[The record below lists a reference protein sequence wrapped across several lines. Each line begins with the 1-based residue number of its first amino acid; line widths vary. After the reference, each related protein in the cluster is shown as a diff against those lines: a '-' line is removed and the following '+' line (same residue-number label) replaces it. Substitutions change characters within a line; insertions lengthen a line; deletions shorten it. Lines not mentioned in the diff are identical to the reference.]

1 MLNLVPTAYVA
12 TGKARDMQAGRALA
26 IDRFEDGDAPRHV
39 PDGDVGPRRR
49 SHVDT
54 VALAMLTDPERR
66 AAESRA
72 YRALVERAYQ
82 EADGARAPE
91 APELAEVRSRHAEVF
106 DRIEATQEPRDVGS
120 VLPKSFNLSVL
131 SGGKVWV
138 APNATKHIWEE
149 TRGLTFGRSISQ
161 EQRLAGLADA
171 VDGATVGNWEQMQVS
186 KGWELIFSR
195 PRKAGDN
202 PVLKHARYTGGA
214 GS

>member
-1 MLNLVPTAYVA
+1 
-12 TGKARDMQAGRALA
+12 
-26 IDRFEDGDAPRHV
+26 
-39 PDGDVGPRRR
+39 
-49 SHVDT
+49 
-54 VALAMLTDPERR
+54 MLTNPERR

-72 YRALVERAYQ
+72 YRALAERASR

-120 VLPKSFNLSVL
+120 VLPKSFNLSVP

-149 TRGLTFGRSISQ
+149 TRGLTFGRPVSQ

-186 KGWELIFSR
+186 RGWELIFSR
-195 PRKAGDN
+195 PRKAGNN
-202 PVLKHARYTGGA
+202 PVLKHARYTGDD

>member
-1 MLNLVPTAYVA
+1 M
-12 TGKARDMQAGRALA
+12 A
-26 IDRFEDGDAPRHV
+26 IDRFEDGDAPPHV
-39 PDGDVGPRRR
+39 RDRDAGPRRP
-49 SHVDT
+49 SHADPA
-54 VALAMLTDPERR
+54 ALAVLTDPERR
-66 AAESRA
+66 VAESRA
-72 YRALVERAYQ
+72 YRALVAEAYGA
-82 EADGARAPE
+82 ADGGRVPE
-91 APELAEVRSRHAEVF
+91 APELAEVRARHAEVF

-120 VLPKSFNLSVL
+120 VLPKSFNLSVP

-171 VDGATVGNWEQMQVS
+171 VDGATVGNWEQMQVAR
-186 KGWELIFSR
+186 GWELIFSR

-202 PVLKHARYTGGA
+202 PVLKHARYTGGD